1 MFVSGCSIDV
11 SLNIR
16 SVTVSP
22 NVFWFTQL
30 DSVLKINVF
39 SAVEDAQE
47 SSDHVVNVE
56 ENVNK

>member
-1 MFVSGCSIDV
+1 MFPKIRFMTVLPNV
-11 SLNIR
+11 SLFN
-16 SVTVSP
+16 
-22 NVFWFTQL
+22 QL
-30 DSVLKINVF
+30 DSVLKTTVF